1 MTHKKV
7 AVIGYPVKHSLSP
20 VLHGYWLKKYNI
32 DGEYGMLEVKPED
45 LEQTLLG
52 LKDKGYVGC
61 NLTIPHKEAAFE
73 LVDKQT
79 SVSFRGHEPT
89 VIKAINTIL
98 VENDGTL
105 TAANTDVYGFIQ
117 NIKESEPNFNFTK
130 GSAVVLGAGG
140 AARSIVYGLIQRNVP
155 NIFIVNRTRRKSD
168 IMVGDLEYFTGF
180 NGNNSK
186 LKALGWNDR
195 NEILADANLLVNTTS
210 LGMKGNPELDINLE
224 KLPKNALVTDIVY
237 SPIEVDPSNPT
248 YTKLLKN
255 ASARGNLVVEGLG
268 MLLYQAVAGFQMWFG
283 VKPEVTEDLRK
294 HVLSHIK

>member
-1 MTHKKV
+1 MTHKKA

-61 NLTIPHKEAAFE
+61 NLTIPHKEVGYKIIKE
-73 LVDKQT
+73 HGIT
-79 SVSFRGHEPT
+79 SKLADRLGAV
-89 VIKAINTIL
+89 NTIYF
-98 VENDGTL
+98 NKDGIL
-105 TAANTDVYGFIQ
+105 CADNTDGYGFIE
-117 NIKESEPNFNFTK
+117 NIKQSQPCFDITK
-130 GSAVVLGAGG
+130 GKAFVLGAGG
-140 AARSIVYGLIQRNVP
+140 AASAVISSLIDAGVED
-155 NIFIVNRTRRKSD
+155 IVNLNRTKSKAH
-168 IMVGDLEYFTGF
+168 DLEFLLRPYIGKYKISTFDWD
-180 NGNNSK
+180 SRS
-186 LKALGWNDR
+186 AILGH
-195 NEILADANLLVNTTS
+195 INLLVNTTS

-237 SPIEVDPSNPT
+237 SPIEVDSANPT

-255 ASARGNLVVEGLG
+255 ASVRGNLVVEGLG